1 MVGTRIAP
9 RLTIASAR
17 HHRGGLVLATPD
29 DDERHAKRPL
39 QQACSI
45 QVAGTGLV
53 TLDAT
58 ANKER
63 ADGDEQ
69 GEPERWEPGIWSLQ
83 YQRRVADEIERQ
95 EVDDLTLEVPT
106 RVAVA
111 RVLTERTK
119 IH

>member
-1 MVGTRIAP
+1 
-9 RLTIASAR
+9 
-17 HHRGGLVLATPD
+17 VLATPG
-29 DDERHAKRPL
+29 DDEQHAKRPL

-45 QVAGTGLV
+45 QVADTGLV

-69 GEPERWEPGIWSLQ
+69 GEPERWEPGTWSLQ
-83 YQRRVADEIERQ
+83 YQRRVEDEKERQ
-95 EVDDLTLEVPT
+95 EVDDLTLQVPT

-119 IH
+119 IP